1 MSHYNH
7 GYPGQSPY
15 PPSNAYDSTG
25 AYPPQQQHDPYT
37 TSGAFAQNTG
47 GHDPNSAY
55 SANSAPPYSAYPPSA
70 GLMPGGNGAVS
81 ASSGGYPNSPNF
93 HAAGFGSGGNNGPY
107 PGINPV
113 GAGNVGGMAGAG
125 NNGYTGYIDNSNNNN
140 NNNNNYGNSGNFVG
154 NGGNYDNNSYNNNY
168 NQVGYNGDGSYG
180 NGNQSG
186 NFDNSNI
193 NHNYSANDF
202 NNNNSNA
209 VGFNDNA
216 NGNGGNNNFSS
227 ATSPTSYG
235 SPGQQYQA
243 GGLNYQQTIHNP
255 PAPLRQSPTAT
266 PARAEAPKPE
276 GDYPVVMGI
285 DFGTTFSGVAYAVKL
300 DGEVHDITKWPR
312 HLAQYPKTPTLSLYK
327 KDSQK
332 ILDWGH
338 AARLAMLK
346 PSAKDF
352 CLLRKFKLQLDETLH
367 QAPLENGI
375 TALEAVT
382 HYLKKLHGHVMSEL
396 NKGYMKSYEPGQ
408 YQYCLTVPAMWSDAA
423 KNTMRRAAV
432 GAGLIQEGDPPNR
445 LILISEPEAAAM
457 YCERMVDRFSLKHG
471 DRFMICDAG
480 GGTVDL
486 IVFEVNE
493 PPGQTR
499 HLREVTRGHG
509 ASCGSVFLDANM
521 ERLLEQKFR
530 RYRKGIKACGWA
542 SLMDTFVDMV
552 KPLFNGQDDVM
563 MQIPQATGLED
574 LNDPGIG
581 LEEGVLCVPVE
592 EMKSEVFEPVISD
605 VLDLIQKQLHQSQ
618 NCNAIFLVGG
628 FGSSRYLEKRVR
640 EEFSHLVNLV
650 AVPQR
655 PELAVVRGA
664 VYAGLNTKTIN
675 MRVAR
680 RWYGVDAN
688 MPFEE
693 GVDPESKKIISHDGH
708 VRCKE
713 RFSVYV
719 RPGQQ
724 IGVDECVSK
733 EYVTWSY
740 PKGLDSPLYVCN
752 SPNQPKYI
760 TDPGVQ
766 KIADFHIPMPEI
778 PGAQPRTRVVFK
790 LNMYFGLT
798 EVRAEAVIN
807 GNTYT
812 TICSFG
818 GSGGR

>member
-1 MSHYNH
+1 MNYGQ
-7 GYPGQSPY
+7 GYPSQQGGYNGGGNSGY
-15 PPSNAYDSTG
+15 PANNGGYDSS
-25 AYPPQQQHDPYT
+25 AYPPQQQHDGYNNNAGYDPN
-37 TSGAFAQNTG
+37 SGAG
-47 GHDPNSAY
+47 GGYDPNSAY
-55 SANSAPPYSAYPPSA
+55 NSTNYNNVSAPPYSAYPPSA
-70 GLMPGGNGAVS
+70 NMLAGGVNPNVG
-81 ASSGGYPNSPNF
+81 GGYPGASPAFNPMHLNSNNSVASS
-93 HAAGFGSGGNNGPY
+93 HGGGGMNNYSSHGTVNLGNGGNNG
-107 PGINPV
+107 V
-113 GAGNVGGMAGAG
+113 
-125 NNGYTGYIDNSNNNN
+125 NGYDNSGYGNNNN
-140 NNNNNYGNSGNFVG
+140 NNNGYDNTGSNGNYGNNNGNFG
-154 NGGNYDNNSYNNNY
+154 N
-168 NQVGYNGDGSYG
+168 
-180 NGNQSG
+180 
-186 NFDNSNI
+186 
-193 NHNYSANDF
+193 
-202 NNNNSNA
+202 NNNNSS
-209 VGFNDNA
+209 
-216 NGNGGNNNFSS
+216 NNSNYN
-227 ATSPTSYG
+227 SPPTNQS
-235 SPGQQYQA
+235 YQA
-243 GGLNYQQTIHNP
+243 GQLNYQGTVYNP
-255 PAPLRQSPTAT
+255 NAASNMQNNNNNSGSPVSQGQSFNPDQAKAPQ
-266 PARAEAPKPE
+266 PE
-276 GDYPVVMGI
+276 GDYPVVMAI
-285 DFGTTFSGVAYAVKL
+285 DFGTTFSGVAYALKA
-300 DGEVHDITKWPR
+300 DGEVHDMTKWPR

-327 KDSQK
+327 KDSTR

-367 QAPLENGI
+367 NAPLENGI
-375 TALEAVT
+375 SALDAVT
-382 HYLKKLHGHVMSEL
+382 HYLKKLHGHVMMEL
-396 NKGYMKSYEPGQ
+396 MKGFIKNYEPNQ
-408 YQYCLTVPAMWSDAA
+408 FQYCLTVPAMWSDGA
-423 KNTMRRAAV
+423 KNTMRRAAI

-493 PPGQTR
+493 PPGQAR

-521 ERLLEQKFR
+521 ERLLERKFK
-530 RYRKGIKACGWA
+530 RYRRGIKACGWA

-552 KPLFNGQDDVM
+552 KPMFNGQEDVL

-574 LNDPGIG
+574 LNDHEIG
-581 LEEGVLCVPVE
+581 LEDGVLCVSVE
-592 EMKSEVFEPVISD
+592 EMKAEVFEPVISD

-618 NCNAIFLVGG
+618 SCSAIFMVGG
-628 FGSSRYLEKRVR
+628 FGSSRYLEERVR
-640 EEFSHLVNLV
+640 QEFGHLVGLV

-790 LNMYFGLT
+790 LNLYFGLT

-818 GSGGR
+818 GGAGNR

>member
-1 MSHYNH
+1 MSHY
-7 GYPGQSPY
+7 GYPGQNNNGY
-15 PPSNAYDSTG
+15 GYDPSGGAYTG
-25 AYPPQQQHDPYT
+25 AQHDPNVPPYT
-37 TSGAFAQNTG
+37 PYSGNAGGPGPGGYVPSPAFNPMQ
-47 GHDPNSAY
+47 
-55 SANSAPPYSAYPPSA
+55 ANSTPN
-70 GLMPGGNGAVS
+70 LNG
-81 ASSGGYPNSPNF
+81 GGYPNNS
-93 HAAGFGSGGNNGPY
+93 NNSS
-107 PGINPV
+107 N
-113 GAGNVGGMAGAG
+113 MM
-125 NNGYTGYIDNSNNNN
+125 GYDNAHLNANNSNNNN
-140 NNNNNYGNSGNFVG
+140 LNYAPSTASG
-154 NGGNYDNNSYNNNY
+154 
-168 NQVGYNGDGSYG
+168 YG
-180 NGNQSG
+180 
-186 NFDNSNI
+186 
-193 NHNYSANDF
+193 A
-202 NNNNSNA
+202 
-209 VGFNDNA
+209 
-216 NGNGGNNNFSS
+216 
-227 ATSPTSYG
+227 P
-235 SPGQQYQA
+235 PLGQQYQA
-243 GGLNYQQTIHNP
+243 GGLTYQQTIHNP
-255 PAPLRQSPTAT
+255 PPKPYASGQSPIPNAAT
-266 PARAEAPKPE
+266 PSQPRAEQPKPE
-276 GDYPVVMGI
+276 GDYPVVMAI
-285 DFGTTFSGVAYAVKL
+285 DFGTTYSGVAYALKA

-352 CLLRKFKLQLDETLH
+352 VLLRKFKLQLDESL
-367 QAPLENGI
+367 QNAPLENGI
-375 TALEAVT
+375 SALEAVT

-396 NKGYMKSYEPGQ
+396 MRGFIKNYEPTQ
-408 YQYCLTVPAMWSDAA
+408 FQYCLTVPAMWSDAA
-423 KNTMRRAAV
+423 KNTMRRAAI

-457 YCERMVDRFSLKHG
+457 YCERMVERFSLKHG

-486 IVFEVNE
+486 IVFEVSE
-493 PPGQTR
+493 PPGQAR
-499 HLREVTRGHG
+499 HLKEVTRGHG

-521 ERLLEQKFR
+521 EKLLDRKFR

-552 KPLFNGQDDVM
+552 KPMFNGQEDVL

-574 LNDPGIG
+574 LNDPDIG
-581 LEEGVLCVPVE
+581 LEDGVLCVPVE

-618 NCNAIFLVGG
+618 VCNAIFMVGG
-628 FGSSRYLEKRVR
+628 FGSSRYLEERVR
-640 EEFSHLVNLV
+640 QEFSHLVGLI

-778 PGAQPRTRVVFK
+778 PGAQPRTRVVFR

-818 GSGGR
+818 GGNRSN

>member
-1 MSHYNH
+1 MSHY
-7 GYPGQSPY
+7 GGQYP
-15 PPSNAYDSTG
+15 T
-25 AYPPQQQHDPYT
+25 QQ
-37 TSGAFAQNTG
+37 
-47 GHDPNSAY
+47 
-55 SANSAPPYSAYPPSA
+55 
-70 GLMPGGNGAVS
+70 
-81 ASSGGYPNSPNF
+81 
-93 HAAGFGSGGNNGPY
+93 
-107 PGINPV
+107 
-113 GAGNVGGMAGAG
+113 
-125 NNGYTGYIDNSNNNN
+125 
-140 NNNNNYGNSGNFVG
+140 YG
-154 NGGNYDNNSYNNNY
+154 GGNYDQHGGGGGYDPNAGYDHGAGGYPPQPHDPGYSNGGASQGYGGYAPVATGMLPASQGGYNAHGGYNNTNA
-168 NQVGYNGDGSYG
+168 N
-180 NGNQSG
+180 NGNMNG
-186 NFDNSNI
+186 GYPPNGYDNNAMSQQQFPPTP
-193 NHNYSANDF
+193 AL
-202 NNNNSNA
+202 SNA
-209 VGFNDNA
+209 GA
-216 NGNGGNNNFSS
+216 
-227 ATSPTSYG
+227 
-235 SPGQQYQA
+235 YQG
-243 GGLNYQQTIHNP
+243 GGLNYQGSIYGGS
-255 PAPLRQSPTAT
+255 PAVSHPGVPNM
-266 PARAEAPKPE
+266 PAHASIQPIIPQQQQPIQQVQPIQPIQPVQPVQPAAQPIIRAQQPKP
-276 GDYPVVMGI
+276 DAVYPVVMAI
-285 DFGTTFSGVAYAVKL
+285 DFGTTYSGVAYAL
-300 DGEVHDITKWPR
+300 RADGEVHDITKWPR

-327 KDSQK
+327 RDSTR

-346 PSAKDF
+346 PSAKDYT
-352 CLLRKFKLQLDETLH
+352 LLRKFKLQLDENLNSP
-367 QAPLENGI
+367 PLENGI
-375 TALEAVT
+375 SALDAVT
-382 HYLKKLHGHVMSEL
+382 HYLRKLHGHVMSEL
-396 NKGYMKSYEPGQ
+396 MKGFMKNFEPNQ
-408 YQYCLTVPAMWSDAA
+408 FQYCLTVPAMWSDSA
-423 KNTMRRAAV
+423 KNTMRKAAI
-432 GAGLIQEGDPPNR
+432 GAGLIQPNDPPNR

-457 YCERMVDRFSLKHG
+457 YCERMVDRFALKDG

-486 IVFEVNE
+486 IVFEVSE

-521 ERLLEQKFR
+521 ERLLERKFR
-530 RYRKGIKACGWA
+530 RYRRGIKACGWA
-542 SLMDTFVDMV
+542 ALMDTFVDMV
-552 KPLFNGQDDVM
+552 KPMFNGQEDVL

-574 LNDPGIG
+574 LNDPEIG
-581 LEEGVLCVPVE
+581 LEDGVLCVPVE

-618 NCNAIFLVGG
+618 SRVSAIFLVGG
-628 FGSSRYLEKRVR
+628 FGSSRYLEERVR
-640 EEFSHLVNLV
+640 QEFSHLVGLI

-752 SPNQPKYI
+752 SPTQPKYI

-812 TICSFG
+812 TICSFAG
-818 GSGGR
+818 K

>member
-1 MSHYNH
+1 MSQYGQQQQ
-7 GYPGQSPY
+7 GYPGQY
-15 PPSNAYDSTG
+15 NNAGYDNSGT
-25 AYPPQQQHDPYT
+25 YPPQQQ
-37 TSGAFAQNTG
+37 Q
-47 GHDPNSAY
+47 DPNY
-55 SANSAPPYSAYPPSA
+55 GNGSAPPYSAYPVA
-70 GLMPGGNGAVS
+70 GGMGQPNNSSPG
-81 ASSGGYPNSPNF
+81 GGYPGSPGFNPSAVNGSNYNNNNLNHSNSHN
-93 HAAGFGSGGNNGPY
+93 SQYNNGPM
-107 PGINPV
+107 N
-113 GAGNVGGMAGAG
+113 GGYDA
-125 NNGYTGYIDNSNNNN
+125 NNNN
-140 NNNNNYGNSGNFVG
+140 G
-154 NGGNYDNNSYNNNY
+154 
-168 NQVGYNGDGSYG
+168 
-180 NGNQSG
+180 
-186 NFDNSNI
+186 
-193 NHNYSANDF
+193 
-202 NNNNSNA
+202 
-209 VGFNDNA
+209 NA
-216 NGNGGNNNFSS
+216 N
-227 ATSPTSYG
+227 Y
-235 SPGQQYQA
+235 GQQYQSGA
-243 GGLNYQQTIHNP
+243 LNYQQSIYNP
-255 PAPLRQSPTAT
+255 SSHHQQQQNQNQSQSQNYNQSQQQPGMSPGTNNGPAPVPN
-266 PARAEAPKPE
+266 RAQAPQPE
-276 GDYPVVMGI
+276 GDYPVVMAI
-285 DFGTTFSGVAYAVKL
+285 DFGTTFSGVAYALKA
-300 DGEVHDITKWPR
+300 DGEVHDMTKWPR

-352 CLLRKFKLQLDETLH
+352 CLLRKFKLQLDESIH

-375 TALEAVT
+375 SALDAVT
-382 HYLKKLHGHVMSEL
+382 HYLKKLHGHVLSEL
-396 NKGYMKSYEPGQ
+396 MKGFIKNYEPSQ
-408 YQYCLTVPAMWSDAA
+408 FQYCLTVPAMWSDAA
-423 KNTMRRAAV
+423 KNTMRRAAI

-486 IVFEVNE
+486 IVFEVSE
-493 PPGQTR
+493 PPGQAR
-499 HLREVTRGHG
+499 HLKEVTRGHG

-521 ERLLEQKFR
+521 ERLLERKFK
-530 RYRKGIKACGWA
+530 RYRRGIKACGWA

-552 KPLFNGQDDVM
+552 KPMFNGQEDVL

-574 LNDPGIG
+574 LNDSEIG
-581 LEEGVLCVPVE
+581 LEDGVLCVSVE
-592 EMKSEVFEPVISD
+592 EMKAEVFEPVISD
-605 VLDLIQKQLHQSQ
+605 VLDLIHKQLHQSQ
-618 NCNAIFLVGG
+618 NCSAIFLVGG
-628 FGSSRYLEKRVR
+628 FGSSRYLEERVR
-640 EEFSHLVNLV
+640 QDFSHLVGLV

-708 VRCKE
+708 IRCKE

-818 GSGGR
+818 SRSS

>member
-1 MSHYNH
+1 MNYGQGGG
-7 GYPGQSPY
+7 GYPGQQQNPY
-15 PPSNAYDSTG
+15 GGGGYDPSI
-25 AYPPQQQHDPYT
+25 YPPQQQQQHDY
-37 TSGAFAQNTG
+37 SGNNVNSQGYDPSNQG
-47 GHDPNSAY
+47 YDPNTNY
-55 SANSAPPYSAYPPSA
+55 SGTNAPPYTAYPPSSNMLA
-70 GLMPGGNGAVS
+70 GGPGAGVGMGAGP
-81 ASSGGYPNSPNF
+81 GGYPASPAFNNMHLNSTN
-93 HAAGFGSGGNNGPY
+93 SLNNGP
-107 PGINPV
+107 GQGSN
-113 GAGNVGGMAGAG
+113 GMNM
-125 NNGYTGYIDNSNNNN
+125 NNGYPSGSLGGMGGPSNN
-140 NNNNNYGNSGNFVG
+140 
-154 NGGNYDNNSYNNNY
+154 YD
-168 NQVGYNGDGSYG
+168 
-180 NGNQSG
+180 
-186 NFDNSNI
+186 SNT
-193 NHNYSANDF
+193 NM
-202 NNNNSNA
+202 NNNSIN
-209 VGFNDNA
+209 
-216 NGNGGNNNFSS
+216 
-227 ATSPTSYG
+227 YG
-235 SPGQQYQA
+235 PPPSNQQYQA
-243 GGLNYQQTIHNP
+243 SALNYQQTIYNPSAASHVAPGISPSSNNP
-255 PAPLRQSPTAT
+255 PTPSQ
-266 PARAEAPKPE
+266 PARAQQPQPE
-276 GDYPVVMGI
+276 GDYPVVMAI
-285 DFGTTFSGVAYAVKL
+285 DFGTTFSGVAYALKA
-300 DGEVHDITKWPR
+300 DGEVHDMTKWPR

-346 PSAKDF
+346 PAAKDF
-352 CLLRKFKLQLDETLH
+352 TLLRKFKLQLDETL
-367 QAPLENGI
+367 QSAPLENGI

-396 NKGYMKSYEPGQ
+396 MKGFIKNYEPSQ
-408 YQYCLTVPAMWSDAA
+408 FQYCLTVPAMWSDAA
-423 KNTMRRAAV
+423 KNTMRRAAI

-521 ERLLEQKFR
+521 ERLLERKFR

-552 KPLFNGQDDVM
+552 KPMFNGQEDVL

-574 LNDPGIG
+574 LNDPEIG

-592 EMKSEVFEPVISD
+592 EMKAEVFEPVISD

-618 NCNAIFLVGG
+618 QTCSAIFMVGG
-628 FGSSRYLEKRVR
+628 FGSSRYLEERVR
-640 EEFSHLVNLV
+640 QEFSHLVDLV

-752 SPNQPKYI
+752 SPTQPKYI

-778 PGAQPRTRVVFK
+778 PGAQPRTRVVFR

-818 GSGGR
+818 GGGRK

>member
-1 MSHYNH
+1 
-7 GYPGQSPY
+7 
-15 PPSNAYDSTG
+15 
-25 AYPPQQQHDPYT
+25 
-37 TSGAFAQNTG
+37 
-47 GHDPNSAY
+47 
-55 SANSAPPYSAYPPSA
+55 
-70 GLMPGGNGAVS
+70 
-81 ASSGGYPNSPNF
+81 
-93 HAAGFGSGGNNGPY
+93 
-107 PGINPV
+107 
-113 GAGNVGGMAGAG
+113 
-125 NNGYTGYIDNSNNNN
+125 
-140 NNNNNYGNSGNFVG
+140 
-154 NGGNYDNNSYNNNY
+154 
-168 NQVGYNGDGSYG
+168 
-180 NGNQSG
+180 
-186 NFDNSNI
+186 
-193 NHNYSANDF
+193 
-202 NNNNSNA
+202 
-209 VGFNDNA
+209 
-216 NGNGGNNNFSS
+216 
-227 ATSPTSYG
+227 
-235 SPGQQYQA
+235 
-243 GGLNYQQTIHNP
+243 
-255 PAPLRQSPTAT
+255 
-266 PARAEAPKPE
+266 
-276 GDYPVVMGI
+276 
-285 DFGTTFSGVAYAVKL
+285 
-300 DGEVHDITKWPR
+300 
-312 HLAQYPKTPTLSLYK
+312 LYK

-352 CLLRKFKLQLDETLH
+352 CLLRKFKLQLDETIDS
-367 QAPLENGI
+367 APLENGI
-375 TALEAVT
+375 TALDAVT

-396 NKGYMKSYEPGQ
+396 MKGFIKNYEPSQ
-408 YQYCLTVPAMWSDAA
+408 FQYCLTVPAMWSDAA
-423 KNTMRRAAV
+423 KNTMRRAAI

-486 IVFEVNE
+486 IVFEVSE
-493 PPGQTR
+493 PTGQTR

-521 ERLLEQKFR
+521 ERLLERKFK
-530 RYRKGIKACGWA
+530 RYRRGIKACGWA

-552 KPLFNGQDDVM
+552 KPMFNGQEDVL

-574 LNDPGIG
+574 LNDPEIG
-581 LEEGVLCVPVE
+581 LEEGVLCVSVE
-592 EMKSEVFEPVISD
+592 EMRNEVFEPVISD

-618 NCNAIFLVGG
+618 NCNAIFMVGG
-628 FGSSRYLEKRVR
+628 FGSSRYLEERVR
-640 EEFSHLVNLV
+640 QEFSHLVGLV

-693 GVDPESKKIISHDGH
+693 GVDPESKKIVSHDGH

-778 PGAQPRTRVVFK
+778 PGAQPRTRVVFR
-790 LNMYFGLT
+790 LNMYFGKWSLSVCFCCVAENEETRRVTTEERGEKRVTNTEGFFLFLGLT

-818 GSGGR
+818 GGAQQQQR

>member
-1 MSHYNH
+1 MSQYGQQQQ
-7 GYPGQSPY
+7 GYPGQY
-15 PPSNAYDSTG
+15 NNAGYDNSGT
-25 AYPPQQQHDPYT
+25 YPPQQQ
-37 TSGAFAQNTG
+37 Q
-47 GHDPNSAY
+47 DPNY
-55 SANSAPPYSAYPPSA
+55 GNGSAPPYSAYPVA
-70 GLMPGGNGAVS
+70 GGMGQPNNSSPG
-81 ASSGGYPNSPNF
+81 GGYPGSPGFNPSAVNGSNYNNNNLNHSNSHN
-93 HAAGFGSGGNNGPY
+93 SQYNNGPM
-107 PGINPV
+107 N
-113 GAGNVGGMAGAG
+113 GGYDA
-125 NNGYTGYIDNSNNNN
+125 NNNN
-140 NNNNNYGNSGNFVG
+140 G
-154 NGGNYDNNSYNNNY
+154 
-168 NQVGYNGDGSYG
+168 
-180 NGNQSG
+180 
-186 NFDNSNI
+186 
-193 NHNYSANDF
+193 
-202 NNNNSNA
+202 
-209 VGFNDNA
+209 NA
-216 NGNGGNNNFSS
+216 N
-227 ATSPTSYG
+227 Y
-235 SPGQQYQA
+235 GQQYQSGA
-243 GGLNYQQTIHNP
+243 LNYQQSIYNP
-255 PAPLRQSPTAT
+255 SSHHQQQQNQNQSQSQNYNQSQQQPGMSPGTNNGPAPVPN
-266 PARAEAPKPE
+266 RAQAPQPE
-276 GDYPVVMGI
+276 GDYPVVMAI
-285 DFGTTFSGVAYAVKL
+285 DFGTTFSGVAYALKA
-300 DGEVHDITKWPR
+300 DGEVHDMTKWPR

-352 CLLRKFKLQLDETLH
+352 CLLRKFKLQLDESIH

-375 TALEAVT
+375 SALDAVT
-382 HYLKKLHGHVMSEL
+382 HYLKKLHGHVLSEL
-396 NKGYMKSYEPGQ
+396 MKGFIKNYEPSQ
-408 YQYCLTVPAMWSDAA
+408 FQYCLTVPAMWSDAA
-423 KNTMRRAAV
+423 KNTMRRAAI

-486 IVFEVNE
+486 IVFEVSE
-493 PPGQTR
+493 PPGQAR
-499 HLREVTRGHG
+499 HLKEVTRGHG

-521 ERLLEQKFR
+521 ERLLERKFK
-530 RYRKGIKACGWA
+530 RYRRGIKACGWA

-552 KPLFNGQDDVM
+552 KPMFNGQEDVL

-574 LNDPGIG
+574 LNDSEIG
-581 LEEGVLCVPVE
+581 LEDGVLCVSVE
-592 EMKSEVFEPVISD
+592 EMKAEVFEPVISD
-605 VLDLIQKQLHQSQ
+605 VLDLIHKQLHQSQ
-618 NCNAIFLVGG
+618 NCSAIFLVGG
-628 FGSSRYLEKRVR
+628 FGSSRYLEERVR
-640 EEFSHLVNLV
+640 QDFSHLVGLV

-708 VRCKE
+708 IRCKE

-798 EVRAEAVIN
+798 EVRAEA
-807 GNTYT
+807 
-812 TICSFG
+812 
-818 GSGGR
+818 

>member
-1 MSHYNH
+1 MNYGQGG
-7 GYPGQSPY
+7 GYPGQQNNPY
-15 PPSNAYDSTG
+15 GGGYDPTV
-25 AYPPQQQHDPYT
+25 YPPQQQQQDYSNQGYDPTQAGY
-37 TSGAFAQNTG
+37 
-47 GHDPNSAY
+47 DPNNINYNNNGGNSGV
-55 SANSAPPYSAYPPSA
+55 SAPPYSAYPPAA
-70 GLMPGGNGAVS
+70 GMMGQGNIGGPNPNPSG
-81 ASSGGYPNSPNF
+81 GGYPASPAFNNMHLNSS
-93 HAAGFGSGGNNGPY
+93 HSLNNGNMNNGSMNNGMNNNY
-107 PGINPV
+107 PN
-113 GAGNVGGMAGAG
+113 GNVNMGGMGG
-125 NNGYTGYIDNSNNNN
+125 VNNSNNGYDNMNMNNMNNNMNNMNMNNGLNNNN
-140 NNNNNYGNSGNFVG
+140 NSSVNYGPPP
-154 NGGNYDNNSYNNNY
+154 
-168 NQVGYNGDGSYG
+168 
-180 NGNQSG
+180 
-186 NFDNSNI
+186 
-193 NHNYSANDF
+193 AN
-202 NNNNSNA
+202 
-209 VGFNDNA
+209 
-216 NGNGGNNNFSS
+216 
-227 ATSPTSYG
+227 
-235 SPGQQYQA
+235 QQYQA
-243 GGLNYQQTIHNP
+243 GGLTYQQTIYNP
-255 PAPLRQSPTAT
+255 SPAKTGQGTSPSSTPAT
-266 PARAEAPKPE
+266 PIQPGQASRAQAPQPE
-276 GDYPVVMGI
+276 GDYPVVMAI
-285 DFGTTFSGVAYAVKL
+285 DFGTTFSGVAYALKA
-300 DGEVHDITKWPR
+300 DGEVHDMTKWPR

-346 PSAKDF
+346 PSAKDYT
-352 CLLRKFKLQLDETLH
+352 LLRKFKLQLDETL
-367 QAPLENGI
+367 QSAPLENGI
-375 TALEAVT
+375 SALEAVT

-396 NKGYMKSYEPGQ
+396 MKGFIKNYEPTQ
-408 YQYCLTVPAMWSDAA
+408 FQYCLTVPAMWSDAA
-423 KNTMRRAAV
+423 KNTMRRAAI

-493 PPGQTR
+493 PPGQAR

-521 ERLLEQKFR
+521 ERLLERKFR

-552 KPLFNGQDDVM
+552 KPMFNGQEDVL

-574 LNDPGIG
+574 LNDPEIG

-618 NCNAIFLVGG
+618 QTCSAIFMVGG
-628 FGSSRYLEKRVR
+628 FGSSRYLEERVR
-640 EEFSHLVNLV
+640 QEFSHLVGLV

-752 SPNQPKYI
+752 SPTQPKYI

-778 PGAQPRTRVVFK
+778 PGAQPRTRVVFR

-818 GSGGR
+818 GGGGQR

>member
-1 MSHYNH
+1 MSRYPSYQGQGGH
-7 GYPGQSPY
+7 GGGGQNY
-15 PPSNAYDSTG
+15 GYDQNT
-25 AYPPQQQHDPYT
+25 YPPQHQQQQQQYQHHDTNGYGSPT
-37 TSGAFAQNTG
+37 MNNG
-47 GHDPNSAY
+47 GGV
-55 SANSAPPYSAYPPSA
+55 SAPPYSAHPVASGMMAAGNGNGIGNGNGYSSSPAFNPSYTNANGGGGGYQGGGGGGAYDNYNGGSGNGNGNNYSNSGTQQAYGSVPVPSA
-70 GLMPGGNGAVS
+70 G
-81 ASSGGYPNSPNF
+81 
-93 HAAGFGSGGNNGPY
+93 H
-107 PGINPV
+107 
-113 GAGNVGGMAGAG
+113 
-125 NNGYTGYIDNSNNNN
+125 
-140 NNNNNYGNSGNFVG
+140 
-154 NGGNYDNNSYNNNY
+154 
-168 NQVGYNGDGSYG
+168 
-180 NGNQSG
+180 
-186 NFDNSNI
+186 
-193 NHNYSANDF
+193 
-202 NNNNSNA
+202 
-209 VGFNDNA
+209 
-216 NGNGGNNNFSS
+216 
-227 ATSPTSYG
+227 
-235 SPGQQYQA
+235 
-243 GGLNYQQTIHNP
+243 NYQQGGLTYQQTLP
-255 PAPLRQSPTAT
+255 STQPGQGQGGQETPDQVKAQAPQ
-266 PARAEAPKPE
+266 PE
-276 GDYPVVMGI
+276 GEYPVVMAI
-285 DFGTTFSGVAYAVKL
+285 DFGTTFSGVAYALKA
-300 DGEVHDITKWPR
+300 DGEVHDVTKWPR

-327 KDSQK
+327 KDTKK

-346 PSAKDF
+346 PAAKDY
-352 CLLRKFKLQLDETLH
+352 CLLRKFKLQLDETLEA
-367 QAPLENGI
+367 APLENRI
-375 TALEAVT
+375 TALAAVT
-382 HYLKKLHGHVMSEL
+382 DYLKKLHGYVMMEL
-396 NKGYMKSYEPGQ
+396 MKGSLKSFEPSQ
-408 YQYCLTVPAMWSDAA
+408 FQYCLTVPAMWSDAA
-423 KNTMRRAAV
+423 KNTMRQAAI

-445 LILISEPEAAAM
+445 LSLISEPEAAAM
-457 YCERMVDRFSLKHG
+457 YCERKVDHFQLKDK

-486 IVFEVNE
+486 IVFEVSE
-493 PPGQTR
+493 PAGKER
-499 HLREVTRGHG
+499 HLKEVTRGHG
-509 ASCGSVFLDANM
+509 ASCGSTFLDANM
-521 ERLLEQKFR
+521 EKLLERKFK
-530 RYRKGIKACGWA
+530 RYRKSIKACGWA

-552 KPLFNGQDDVM
+552 KPMFNGQEDVL

-574 LNDPGIG
+574 LNDPDIG
-581 LEEGVLCVPVE
+581 LEEGVLCVSAE
-592 EMKSEVFEPVISD
+592 EMKAEVFEPVISD
-605 VLDLIQKQLHQSQ
+605 VLDLIRKQLHQSQ
-618 NCNAIFLVGG
+618 NCWAIFMIGG
-628 FGSSRYLEKRVR
+628 FGSSRYLEERVR
-640 EEFSHLVNLV
+640 QEFGHLVGLV
-650 AVPQR
+650 AVPPR

-708 VRCKE
+708 IRCKE

-818 GSGGR
+818 RPSQE

>member
-1 MSHYNH
+1 MNYGQ
-7 GYPGQSPY
+7 GYPNQGGY
-15 PPSNAYDSTG
+15 NGGYNSNNGAGYDNT
-25 AYPPQQQHDPYT
+25 YPPQQHDQQQQGGGYNGN
-37 TSGAFAQNTG
+37 SGAYDINSASY
-47 GHDPNSAY
+47 DPNSYNSGTYNNA
-55 SANSAPPYSAYPPSA
+55 SAPPYSAYPPSA
-70 GLMPGGNGAVS
+70 GMMPGGAGGMAGNN
-81 ASSGGYPNSPNF
+81 GGYPAASPAFNPMHLNSNNSVS
-93 HAAGFGSGGNNGPY
+93 SGH
-107 PGINPV
+107 
-113 GAGNVGGMAGAG
+113 NVGGMNNYSSHGTVNLG
-125 NNGYTGYIDNSNNNN
+125 SNSNGYDNNGYNNSNGYDNSGNSANYNNNN
-140 NNNNNYGNSGNFVG
+140 GNMNNGGNYGNS
-154 NGGNYDNNSYNNNY
+154 NNY
-168 NQVGYNGDGSYG
+168 NG
-180 NGNQSG
+180 NNTG
-186 NFDNSNI
+186 
-193 NHNYSANDF
+193 
-202 NNNNSNA
+202 NNNS
-209 VGFNDNA
+209 
-216 NGNGGNNNFSS
+216 SLQS
-227 ATSPTSYG
+227 SPTNQS
-235 SPGQQYQA
+235 YQA
-243 GGLNYQQTIHNP
+243 GALNYQGTVYNPNAASNMHNNNSSSP
-255 PAPLRQSPTAT
+255 VGQGQSNPDQAKAPQ
-266 PARAEAPKPE
+266 PE
-276 GDYPVVMGI
+276 GDYPVVMAI
-285 DFGTTFSGVAYAVKL
+285 DFGTTFSGVAYALKA
-300 DGEVHDITKWPR
+300 DGEVHDMTKWPR

-327 KDSQK
+327 KDSTK

-367 QAPLENGI
+367 NAPLENGI
-375 TALEAVT
+375 SALDAVT
-382 HYLKKLHGHVMSEL
+382 HYLKKLHGHVMMEL
-396 NKGYMKSYEPGQ
+396 MKGFIKNYEPNQ
-408 YQYCLTVPAMWSDAA
+408 FQYCLTVPAMWSDGA
-423 KNTMRRAAV
+423 KNTMRRAAI

-493 PPGQTR
+493 PPGQAR

-521 ERLLEQKFR
+521 ERLLERKFK
-530 RYRKGIKACGWA
+530 RYRRGIKACGWA

-552 KPLFNGQDDVM
+552 KPMFNGQEDVL

-574 LNDPGIG
+574 LNDHEIG
-581 LEEGVLCVPVE
+581 LEDGVLCVSVE
-592 EMKSEVFEPVISD
+592 EMKAEVFEPVISD

-618 NCNAIFLVGG
+618 SCSAIFMVGG
-628 FGSSRYLEKRVR
+628 FGSSRYLEERVR
-640 EEFSHLVNLV
+640 QEFGHLVGLV

-790 LNMYFGLT
+790 LNLYFGLT

-818 GSGGR
+818 GGGGSR

>member
-1 MSHYNH
+1 MNYGQ
-7 GYPGQSPY
+7 GYPQQGGY
-15 PPSNAYDSTG
+15 GNTGGYDNSQ
-25 AYPPQQQHDPYT
+25 YPPQQHDQQGGYPNNTGYDPNNMNNGVNNVGYDPNAYNANANNY
-37 TSGAFAQNTG
+37 SGA
-47 GHDPNSAY
+47 
-55 SANSAPPYSAYPPSA
+55 SAPPYSAYPPSA
-70 GLMPGGNGAVS
+70 NLMAGNT
-81 ASSGGYPNSPNF
+81 GGYPGASPAFNPAHLNS
-93 HAAGFGSGGNNGPY
+93 NNSMSS
-107 PGINPV
+107 
-113 GAGNVGGMAGAG
+113 AHGGM
-125 NNGYTGYIDNSNNNN
+125 NNYSSHGTVNLGKGGYDNSNNTGPYGNNSNNYNNSNN
-140 NNNNNYGNSGNFVG
+140 NSGYDNSGSNGNYGNS
-154 NGGNYDNNSYNNNY
+154 NNM
-168 NQVGYNGDGSYG
+168 
-180 NGNQSG
+180 
-186 NFDNSNI
+186 
-193 NHNYSANDF
+193 
-202 NNNNSNA
+202 NNNNSGNF
-209 VGFNDNA
+209 GNSGGTIN
-216 NGNGGNNNFSS
+216 NGGINNSS
-227 ATSPTSYG
+227 GNYNSPPRNQS
-235 SPGQQYQA
+235 YQA
-243 GGLNYQQTIHNP
+243 GQLNYQGTVYNP
-255 PAPLRQSPTAT
+255 NAASNMQNNNNSGPSINPDQAKAPQ
-266 PARAEAPKPE
+266 PE
-276 GDYPVVMGI
+276 GDYPVVMAI
-285 DFGTTFSGVAYAVKL
+285 DFGTTFSGVAYALKA
-300 DGEVHDITKWPR
+300 DGEVHDMTKWPR

-327 KDSQK
+327 KDSTR

-367 QAPLENGI
+367 NAPLENGI
-375 TALEAVT
+375 SALDAVT
-382 HYLKKLHGHVMSEL
+382 HYLKKLHGHVMMEL
-396 NKGYMKSYEPGQ
+396 MKGFIKNYEPNQ
-408 YQYCLTVPAMWSDAA
+408 FQYCLTVPAMWSDAA
-423 KNTMRRAAV
+423 KNTMRRAAI

-493 PPGQTR
+493 PSGQAR

-509 ASCGSVFLDANM
+509 ASCGSAFLDANM
-521 ERLLEQKFR
+521 ERLLERKFK
-530 RYRKGIKACGWA
+530 RYRRGIKACGWA

-552 KPLFNGQDDVM
+552 KPMFNGQEDVL

-574 LNDPGIG
+574 LNDHEIG
-581 LEEGVLCVPVE
+581 LEDGVLCVSVE

-618 NCNAIFLVGG
+618 SCEAIFMVGG
-628 FGSSRYLEKRVR
+628 FGSSRYLEERVR
-640 EEFSHLVNLV
+640 QEFGHLVGLV

-790 LNMYFGLT
+790 LNLYFGLT

-818 GSGGR
+818 GGGGSR

>member
-1 MSHYNH
+1 MNYGQ
-7 GYPGQSPY
+7 GYPAQQGGYNNGGNNGY
-15 PPSNAYDSTG
+15 PANNGGYDSS
-25 AYPPQQQHDPYT
+25 AYPPQQQQHDGYNNNNN
-37 TSGAFAQNTG
+37 SNGY
-47 GHDPNSAY
+47 DPNSGAGGGY
-55 SANSAPPYSAYPPSA
+55 DPNNGYNSNYNSVSAPPYSAYPPSA
-70 GLMPGGNGAVS
+70 NMLSGGGNSNGGG
-81 ASSGGYPNSPNF
+81 GGYPGASPAFNPMHLNSNNSVASS
-93 HAAGFGSGGNNGPY
+93 HAGGGMNNYSSHGTVNLGNGGSGYDNSGYVNN
-107 PGINPV
+107 N
-113 GAGNVGGMAGAG
+113 N
-125 NNGYTGYIDNSNNNN
+125 NNGYDNNGSNGNYGNNNGTFGNNNN
-140 NNNNNYGNSGNFVG
+140 NNNNNNSNNSNNNSNSGNFNSPPTNQSYQAG
-154 NGGNYDNNSYNNNY
+154 QLNYQGTVYNPNAASNMQNNN
-168 NQVGYNGDGSYG
+168 
-180 NGNQSG
+180 
-186 NFDNSNI
+186 
-193 NHNYSANDF
+193 
-202 NNNNSNA
+202 NNNNS
-209 VGFNDNA
+209 
-216 NGNGGNNNFSS
+216 
-227 ATSPTSYG
+227 G
-235 SPGQQYQA
+235 SPMSQGQSLNPDQA
-243 GGLNYQQTIHNP
+243 K
-255 PAPLRQSPTAT
+255 APQ
-266 PARAEAPKPE
+266 PE
-276 GDYPVVMGI
+276 GEYPVVMAI
-285 DFGTTFSGVAYAVKL
+285 DFGTTFSGVAYALKA
-300 DGEVHDITKWPR
+300 DGEVHDMTKWPR

-327 KDSQK
+327 KDSTK

-352 CLLRKFKLQLDETLH
+352 CLLRKFKLQLDESL
-367 QAPLENGI
+367 QNAPLENGI
-375 TALEAVT
+375 SALDAVT
-382 HYLKKLHGHVMSEL
+382 HYLKKLHGHVMMEL
-396 NKGYMKSYEPGQ
+396 MKGFIKNYEPNQ
-408 YQYCLTVPAMWSDAA
+408 FQYCLTVPAMWSDGA
-423 KNTMRRAAV
+423 KNTMRRAAI

-493 PPGQTR
+493 PPGQAR

-521 ERLLEQKFR
+521 ERLLERKFK
-530 RYRKGIKACGWA
+530 RYRRGIKACGWA

-552 KPLFNGQDDVM
+552 KPMFNGQEDVL

-574 LNDPGIG
+574 LNDHEIG
-581 LEEGVLCVPVE
+581 LEDGVLCVSVE
-592 EMKSEVFEPVISD
+592 EMKAEVFEPVISD

-618 NCNAIFLVGG
+618 SCSAIFMVGG
-628 FGSSRYLEKRVR
+628 FGSSRYLEERVR
-640 EEFSHLVNLV
+640 QEFGHLVGLV

-790 LNMYFGLT
+790 LNLYFGLT

-818 GSGGR
+818 GGAGNR

>member
-1 MSHYNH
+1 MSHYGQQQQ
-7 GYPGQSPY
+7 GYSGQY
-15 PPSNAYDSTG
+15 NNAGYDNSG
-25 AYPPQQQHDPYT
+25 SYPPQQQ
-37 TSGAFAQNTG
+37 Q
-47 GHDPNSAY
+47 DPNY
-55 SANSAPPYSAYPPSA
+55 GNGSAPPYSAYPIAGGMGPNGYPST
-70 GLMPGGNGAVS
+70 G
-81 ASSGGYPNSPNF
+81 GGYPGSPGFNPPVTNGNINNSNSN
-93 HAAGFGSGGNNGPY
+93 HNNSNLSHSSSHNSQYNNGPM
-107 PGINPV
+107 N
-113 GAGNVGGMAGAG
+113 GGYDASS
-125 NNGYTGYIDNSNNNN
+125 NNNISNNSNNNE
-140 NNNNNYGNSGNFVG
+140 YGQH
-154 NGGNYDNNSYNNNY
+154 Y
-168 NQVGYNGDGSYG
+168 
-180 NGNQSG
+180 QSG
-186 NFDNSNI
+186 
-193 NHNYSANDF
+193 A
-202 NNNNSNA
+202 
-209 VGFNDNA
+209 
-216 NGNGGNNNFSS
+216 
-227 ATSPTSYG
+227 
-235 SPGQQYQA
+235 
-243 GGLNYQQTIHNP
+243 LNYQQSIYNP
-255 PAPLRQSPTAT
+255 PSHQHQNLNQSQNQTYNQGQQQSGMSLATNNT
-266 PARAEAPKPE
+266 PAPVSDRAQAPQPE
-276 GDYPVVMGI
+276 GDYPVVMAI
-285 DFGTTFSGVAYAVKL
+285 DFGTTFSGVAYALKA
-300 DGEVHDITKWPR
+300 DGEVHDMIKWPR

-352 CLLRKFKLQLDETLH
+352 CLLRKFKLQLDESID

-375 TALEAVT
+375 SALDAVT
-382 HYLKKLHGHVMSEL
+382 HYLKKLHGHVMAEL
-396 NKGYMKSYEPGQ
+396 MKGFIKNYEPSQ
-408 YQYCLTVPAMWSDAA
+408 FQYCLTVPAMWSDAA
-423 KNTMRRAAV
+423 KNTMRRAAI

-457 YCERMVDRFSLKHG
+457 YCQRMVDRFSLKHG

-486 IVFEVNE
+486 IVFEVSE
-493 PPGQTR
+493 PPGQAR
-499 HLREVTRGHG
+499 HLKEVTRGHG

-521 ERLLEQKFR
+521 ERLLERKFK
-530 RYRKGIKACGWA
+530 RYRRGIKACGWA

-552 KPLFNGQDDVM
+552 KPMFNGKEDVL

-574 LNDPGIG
+574 LNDPEIG
-581 LEEGVLCVPVE
+581 LDEGVLTISVE
-592 EMKSEVFEPVISD
+592 EMKAEVFEPVISD
-605 VLDLIQKQLHQSQ
+605 VLDLIHKQLHQSQ
-618 NCNAIFLVGG
+618 NCSAIFMVGG
-628 FGSSRYLEKRVR
+628 FGSSRYLEERVR
-640 EEFSHLVNLV
+640 QEFSHLVGLI

-708 VRCKE
+708 IRCKE

-818 GSGGR
+818 SRSSSS

>member
-1 MSHYNH
+1 MSQY
-7 GYPGQSPY
+7 GQSPY
-15 PPSNAYDSTG
+15 GQHQQPNQPYNYDPSV
-25 AYPPQQQHDPYT
+25 YPT
-37 TSGAFAQNTG
+37 
-47 GHDPNSAY
+47 HDPN
-55 SANSAPPYSAYPPSA
+55 ANASGTTNASPYSAYPVASGVMA
-70 GLMPGGNGAVS
+70 GQGHGQ
-81 ASSGGYPNSPNF
+81 GGYPSSSPAFNPT
-93 HAAGFGSGGNNGPY
+93 HTHQN
-107 PGINPV
+107 NPV
-113 GAGNVGGMAGAG
+113 HGGYPTGTM
-125 NNGYTGYIDNSNNNN
+125 GYDHHTG
-140 NNNNNYGNSGNFVG
+140 
-154 NGGNYDNNSYNNNY
+154 
-168 NQVGYNGDGSYG
+168 
-180 NGNQSG
+180 
-186 NFDNSNI
+186 
-193 NHNYSANDF
+193 
-202 NNNNSNA
+202 
-209 VGFNDNA
+209 
-216 NGNGGNNNFSS
+216 NNFSNFNNTNPNF
-227 ATSPTSYG
+227 ASPVPAPAPVSGYG
-235 SPGQQYQA
+235 VQLPAGQTYQA
-243 GGLNYQQTIHNP
+243 GGLTYQQSIYNQPSSQQHP
-255 PAPLRQSPTAT
+255 PPGMPPGSNLAT
-266 PARAEAPKPE
+266 PAQTRAQAPQPE
-276 GDYPVVMGI
+276 GDYPVVMAI
-285 DFGTTFSGVAYAVKL
+285 DFGTTFSGVAYALKA
-300 DGEVHDITKWPR
+300 DGEVHDMTKWPR

-346 PSAKDF
+346 PAAKDF
-352 CLLRKFKLQLDETLH
+352 CLLRKFKLQLDETL
-367 QAPLENGI
+367 QSAPLENGI
-375 TALEAVT
+375 SALEAVT

-396 NKGYMKSYEPGQ
+396 TKGFIKNYEPSQ
-408 YQYCLTVPAMWSDAA
+408 FQYCLTVPAMWSDAA
-423 KNTMRRAAV
+423 KNTMRRAAI

-457 YCERMVDRFSLKHG
+457 YCERMVERFSLKHG

-493 PPGQTR
+493 PPGQAR

-521 ERLLEQKFR
+521 ERLLERKFR

-552 KPLFNGQDDVM
+552 KPMFNGTEDVL

-574 LNDPGIG
+574 LNDPEIG

-618 NCNAIFLVGG
+618 QKCSAIFMVGG
-628 FGSSRYLEKRVR
+628 FGSSRYLEERVR
-640 EEFSHLVNLV
+640 QEFSHLVELI

-693 GVDPESKKIISHDGH
+693 GIDPESKKIISHDGH
-708 VRCKE
+708 IRCKE

-778 PGAQPRTRVVFK
+778 PGAQPRTRVVFR

-818 GSGGR
+818 GRSN

>member
-1 MSHYNH
+1 MNY
-7 GYPGQSPY
+7 GQ
-15 PPSNAYDSTG
+15 G
-25 AYPPQQQHDPYT
+25 YPPQQGGYNGGNSGYPMNGGYDSQYPPQQHDQQGGGYN
-37 TSGAFAQNTG
+37 SGG
-47 GHDPNSAY
+47 YDSSYDPNNY
-55 SANSAPPYSAYPPSA
+55 NNANGYNNGPAAPPYSAYPPSA
-70 GLMPGGNGAVS
+70 SMMA
-81 ASSGGYPNSPNF
+81 
-93 HAAGFGSGGNNGPY
+93 
-107 PGINPV
+107 
-113 GAGNVGGMAGAG
+113 GGMAGSNNSGYPGASPAFNPMHLNSNNSVSSSHGGMSNYSSHGTVNLG
-125 NNGYTGYIDNSNNNN
+125 NGGYDNSNNSYNSNNYNGGNGYDNGNNSGYNNSGSNGNYNSGNNGNYNNGNNGSFNNGNNNNSNSGNYGN
-140 NNNNNYGNSGNFVG
+140 NNNNNY
-154 NGGNYDNNSYNNNY
+154 
-168 NQVGYNGDGSYG
+168 
-180 NGNQSG
+180 
-186 NFDNSNI
+186 
-193 NHNYSANDF
+193 
-202 NNNNSNA
+202 NNNSN
-209 VGFNDNA
+209 
-216 NGNGGNNNFSS
+216 NNSNTNLQS
-227 ATSPTSYG
+227 SPTNQS
-235 SPGQQYQA
+235 YQA
-243 GGLNYQQTIHNP
+243 GGLNYQGTVYNP
-255 PAPLRQSPTAT
+255 NAASNNNNSSSPSSQNQSFNPDQAKK
-266 PARAEAPKPE
+266 PQPE
-276 GDYPVVMGI
+276 GDYPVVMAI
-285 DFGTTFSGVAYAVKL
+285 DFGTTFSGVAYALKA
-300 DGEVHDITKWPR
+300 DGEVHDMTKWPR

-327 KDSQK
+327 KDSTR

-346 PSAKDF
+346 PTAKDF

-367 QAPLENGI
+367 NAPLENGI
-375 TALEAVT
+375 SALDAVT
-382 HYLKKLHGHVMSEL
+382 HYLKKLHGHVMMEL
-396 NKGYMKSYEPGQ
+396 MKGFIKNYEPSQ
-408 YQYCLTVPAMWSDAA
+408 FQYCLTVPAMWSDAA
-423 KNTMRRAAV
+423 KNTMRRAAI

-486 IVFEVNE
+486 IVFEVSE
-493 PPGQTR
+493 PPGQPR

-521 ERLLEQKFR
+521 ERLLERKFK
-530 RYRKGIKACGWA
+530 RYRRGIKACGWA

-552 KPLFNGQDDVM
+552 KPMFNGQEDVL

-574 LNDPGIG
+574 LNDHEIG
-581 LEEGVLCVPVE
+581 LEDGVLCVSVE
-592 EMKSEVFEPVISD
+592 EMKNEVFEPVISD

-618 NCNAIFLVGG
+618 SCSAIFMVGG
-628 FGSSRYLEKRVR
+628 FGSSRYLEERVR
-640 EEFSHLVNLV
+640 QEFGHLVGLV

-790 LNMYFGLT
+790 LNLYFGLT

-818 GSGGR
+818 GGGNRQ

>member
-1 MSHYNH
+1 MNYGQ
-7 GYPGQSPY
+7 GYPPQQGGYNNGGGNSGY
-15 PPSNAYDSTG
+15 PANNGGYDSS
-25 AYPPQQQHDPYT
+25 AYPPQQQQHDGYNN
-37 TSGAFAQNTG
+37 SGG
-47 GHDPNSAY
+47 YDPNSGGYDPNSGAGGGYDPNNAY
-55 SANSAPPYSAYPPSA
+55 NSNYNSVSAPPYSAYPPSA
-70 GLMPGGNGAVS
+70 NMLSGGGNAIGGG
-81 ASSGGYPNSPNF
+81 GGYPGASPAFNPMHLNSNNSVASS
-93 HAAGFGSGGNNGPY
+93 HAGGGMNNYSSHGTVNLGNGGSGYDNSGYVNTNN
-107 PGINPV
+107 
-113 GAGNVGGMAGAG
+113 
-125 NNGYTGYIDNSNNNN
+125 NNGYDNNGSNGNYGNNNGNFGNNNN
-140 NNNNNYGNSGNFVG
+140 NNNSNSSNSNSNSGN
-154 NGGNYDNNSYNNNY
+154 YS
-168 NQVGYNGDGSYG
+168 SPPA
-180 NGNQSG
+180 NQSYQAG
-186 NFDNSNI
+186 QLNYQGTVYNPNAASNMQ
-193 NHNYSANDF
+193 
-202 NNNNSNA
+202 NNNSN
-209 VGFNDNA
+209 N
-216 NGNGGNNNFSS
+216 S
-227 ATSPTSYG
+227 G
-235 SPGQQYQA
+235 SPISQGQPLNPDQA
-243 GGLNYQQTIHNP
+243 K
-255 PAPLRQSPTAT
+255 APQ
-266 PARAEAPKPE
+266 PE
-276 GDYPVVMGI
+276 GEYPVVMAI
-285 DFGTTFSGVAYAVKL
+285 DFGTTFSGVAYALKA
-300 DGEVHDITKWPR
+300 DGEVHDMTKWPR

-327 KDSQK
+327 KDSTK

-352 CLLRKFKLQLDETLH
+352 CLLRKFKLQLDESLH
-367 QAPLENGI
+367 NAPLENGI
-375 TALEAVT
+375 SALDAVT
-382 HYLKKLHGHVMSEL
+382 HYLKKLHGHVMMEL
-396 NKGYMKSYEPGQ
+396 MKGFIKNYEPNQ
-408 YQYCLTVPAMWSDAA
+408 FQYCLTVPAMWSDGA
-423 KNTMRRAAV
+423 KNTMRRAAI

-493 PPGQTR
+493 PPGQAR

-521 ERLLEQKFR
+521 ERLLERKFK
-530 RYRKGIKACGWA
+530 RYRRGIKACGWA

-552 KPLFNGQDDVM
+552 KPMFNGQEDVL

-574 LNDPGIG
+574 LNDHEIG
-581 LEEGVLCVPVE
+581 LEDGVLCVSVE
-592 EMKSEVFEPVISD
+592 EMKAEVFEPVISD

-618 NCNAIFLVGG
+618 SCSAIFMVGG
-628 FGSSRYLEKRVR
+628 FGSSRYLEERVR
-640 EEFSHLVNLV
+640 QEFGHLVGLV

-790 LNMYFGLT
+790 LNLYFGLT

-818 GSGGR
+818 GGAGNR

>member
-1 MSHYNH
+1 M
-7 GYPGQSPY
+7 
-15 PPSNAYDSTG
+15 
-25 AYPPQQQHDPYT
+25 
-37 TSGAFAQNTG
+37 
-47 GHDPNSAY
+47 
-55 SANSAPPYSAYPPSA
+55 
-70 GLMPGGNGAVS
+70 
-81 ASSGGYPNSPNF
+81 
-93 HAAGFGSGGNNGPY
+93 
-107 PGINPV
+107 
-113 GAGNVGGMAGAG
+113 
-125 NNGYTGYIDNSNNNN
+125 
-140 NNNNNYGNSGNFVG
+140 
-154 NGGNYDNNSYNNNY
+154 
-168 NQVGYNGDGSYG
+168 
-180 NGNQSG
+180 
-186 NFDNSNI
+186 
-193 NHNYSANDF
+193 
-202 NNNNSNA
+202 
-209 VGFNDNA
+209 
-216 NGNGGNNNFSS
+216 
-227 ATSPTSYG
+227 
-235 SPGQQYQA
+235 
-243 GGLNYQQTIHNP
+243 
-255 PAPLRQSPTAT
+255 
-266 PARAEAPKPE
+266 
-276 GDYPVVMGI
+276 DYPVVMAI
-285 DFGTTFSGVAYAVKL
+285 DFGTTFSGVAYALKA
-300 DGEVHDITKWPR
+300 DGEVHDITKWYSM
-312 HLAQYPKTPTLSLYK
+312 HFLVDQYYPKTPTLSLYK

-367 QAPLENGI
+367 STPLENGI
-375 TALEAVT
+375 SALEAVT

-396 NKGYMKSYEPGQ
+396 MKSFIKNYEPSQ
-408 YQYCLTVPAMWSDAA
+408 FQYCLTVPAMWSDAA
-423 KNTMRRAAV
+423 KNTMRRAAI

-486 IVFEVNE
+486 IVFEVSE

-499 HLREVTRGHG
+499 HLKEVTRGHG

-521 ERLLEQKFR
+521 ERLLERKFR
-530 RYRKGIKACGWA
+530 RYRRGIKACGWA

-552 KPLFNGQDDVM
+552 KPMFNGQEDVL

-574 LNDPGIG
+574 LNDPDIG
-581 LEEGVLCVPVE
+581 LEDGVLCVPVE
-592 EMKSEVFEPVISD
+592 EMKAEVFEPVISD

-618 NCNAIFLVGG
+618 SCNAIFMVGG
-628 FGSSRYLEKRVR
+628 FGSSRYLEERVR
-640 EEFSHLVNLV
+640 QEFSHLVGLI

-693 GVDPESKKIISHDGH
+693 GVDPESKKIISHDGYI
-708 VRCKE
+708 RCKE

-818 GSGGR
+818 GGGNSR

>member
-1 MSHYNH
+1 MSYYGQHPYSGHSQQNPY
-7 GYPGQSPY
+7 GYDHAG
-15 PPSNAYDSTG
+15 G
-25 AYPPQQQHDPYT
+25 AYPQQQQQQQHDPNARYASGT
-37 TSGAFAQNTG
+37 ISGHGMNAVNAMGSSGA
-47 GHDPNSAY
+47 
-55 SANSAPPYSAYPPSA
+55 PPSSVYPVA
-70 GLMPGGNGAVS
+70 SGMMAPGAT
-81 ASSGGYPNSPNF
+81 GGYPANPPFSPMHTNST
-93 HAAGFGSGGNNGPY
+93 
-107 PGINPV
+107 I
-113 GAGNVGGMAGAG
+113 GA
-125 NNGYTGYIDNSNNNN
+125 
-140 NNNNNYGNSGNFVG
+140 
-154 NGGNYDNNSYNNNY
+154 NGGYHPSGMGYDP
-168 NQVGYNGDGSYG
+168 
-180 NGNQSG
+180 
-186 NFDNSNI
+186 
-193 NHNYSANDF
+193 A
-202 NNNNSNA
+202 
-209 VGFNDNA
+209 
-216 NGNGGNNNFSS
+216 GG
-227 ATSPTSYG
+227 YG
-235 SPGQQYQA
+235 SPAHAFQMN
-243 GGLNYQQTIHNP
+243 GLNYQQTIHNQP
-255 PAPLRQSPTAT
+255 PVTQHAPGMSNPPPVSQP
-266 PARAEAPKPE
+266 RAEQPKPE
-276 GDYPVVMGI
+276 GDYPVVMAI
-285 DFGTTFSGVAYAVKL
+285 DFGTTFSGVAYALKA

-312 HLAQYPKTPTLSLYK
+312 HLAQYPKTPTLNLYK

-352 CLLRKFKLQLDETLH
+352 VLLRKFKLQLDETL
-367 QAPLENGI
+367 QSAPLENGI
-375 TALEAVT
+375 TALDAVT

-396 NKGYMKSYEPGQ
+396 MKGFIKSYDPSQ
-408 YQYCLTVPAMWSDAA
+408 FQYCLTVPAMWSDAA
-423 KNTMRRAAV
+423 KNTMRRAAI

-471 DRFMICDAG
+471 NRFMICDAG

-493 PPGQTR
+493 PPGQPR

-521 ERLLEQKFR
+521 ENLLERKFR
-530 RYRKGIKACGWA
+530 RYRRGIKACGWA

-552 KPLFNGQDDVM
+552 KPMFNGQEDVL

-574 LNDPGIG
+574 LNDPDIG
-581 LEEGVLCVPVE
+581 LEEGVLCVPLE
-592 EMKSEVFEPVISD
+592 EMKAEVFEPVISD

-618 NCNAIFLVGG
+618 SCNAIFLVGG
-628 FGSSRYLEKRVR
+628 FGSSRYLEERVR
-640 EEFSHLVNLV
+640 QEFSHLVGLI

-752 SPNQPKYI
+752 SPTQPKYI

-778 PGAQPRTRVVFK
+778 PGAQPRTRVVFR

-818 GSGGR
+818 NRSN

>member
-1 MSHYNH
+1 MSQY
-7 GYPGQSPY
+7 GQSPY
-15 PPSNAYDSTG
+15 GQHQQPSQPNPYGGYDPNAYP
-25 AYPPQQQHDPYT
+25 AQQ
-37 TSGAFAQNTG
+37 
-47 GHDPNSAY
+47 DPNAY
-55 SANSAPPYSAYPPSA
+55 ATGSPTAPPYSAYPPTA
-70 GLMPGGNGAVS
+70 GVMGNQPALGGYAPSPAFNPMTLNNQNNNVN
-81 ASSGGYPNSPNF
+81 GGYPT
-93 HAAGFGSGGNNGPY
+93 
-107 PGINPV
+107 V
-113 GAGNVGGMAGAG
+113 
-125 NNGYTGYIDNSNNNN
+125 
-140 NNNNNYGNSGNFVG
+140 
-154 NGGNYDNNSYNNNY
+154 YDNNTNNTNF
-168 NQVGYNGDGSYG
+168 NTTNSNPNFGAGSPVPSYG
-180 NGNQSG
+180 APPLGQTYQPGGLTYQQSIYNPNQQPVPAGMSAG
-186 NFDNSNI
+186 SQ
-193 NHNYSANDF
+193 SAN
-202 NNNNSNA
+202 
-209 VGFNDNA
+209 
-216 NGNGGNNNFSS
+216 
-227 ATSPTSYG
+227 
-235 SPGQQYQA
+235 
-243 GGLNYQQTIHNP
+243 
-255 PAPLRQSPTAT
+255 PAQ
-266 PARAEAPKPE
+266 ARAQAPQPE
-276 GDYPVVMGI
+276 GDYPVVMAI
-285 DFGTTFSGVAYAVKL
+285 DFGTTYSGVAYALKA
-300 DGEVHDITKWPR
+300 DGEVHDMTKWPR
-312 HLAQYPKTPTLSLYK
+312 HMQQYPKTPTLSLYK

-332 ILDWGH
+332 IIEWGH

-346 PSAKDF
+346 PSARDYT
-352 CLLRKFKLQLDETLH
+352 LLRKFKLQLDETL
-367 QAPLENGI
+367 QSAPLENGI
-375 TALEAVT
+375 TPLEAVT
-382 HYLKKLHGHVMSEL
+382 HYLKKLHGHVMMEL
-396 NKGYMKSYEPGQ
+396 MKGFFKNYSPNQ
-408 YQYCLTVPAMWSDAA
+408 FQYCLTVPAMWSDAA
-423 KNTMRRAAV
+423 KNTMRRAAI

-445 LILISEPEAAAM
+445 LMLISEPEAAAM
-457 YCERMVDRFSLKHG
+457 YCERMVDRFSLKDG

-493 PPGQTR
+493 PPGKSR

-521 ERLLEQKFR
+521 ERLLERKFR

-552 KPLFNGQDDVM
+552 KPMFNGLEDVLI
-563 MQIPQATGLED
+563 QIPQATGLED
-574 LNDPGIG
+574 LNDPEIG

-618 NCNAIFLVGG
+618 QKCAAIFMVGG
-628 FGSSRYLEKRVR
+628 FGQSRYLEDRVR
-640 EEFSHLVNLV
+640 QEFSHLVDLI

-655 PELAVVRGA
+655 PGLAVVRGA

-708 VRCKE
+708 IRCKE

-778 PGAQPRTRVVFK
+778 PGAQPRTRVVFR

-818 GSGGR
+818 GRSSN

>member
-1 MSHYNH
+1 MNYGQ
-7 GYPGQSPY
+7 GYPPNQGGY
-15 PPSNAYDSTG
+15 NGGYNSNSTQGGYDNT
-25 AYPPQQQHDPYT
+25 YPPQQHDQQQQGGYNSN
-37 TSGAFAQNTG
+37 SGAYDINSASY
-47 GHDPNSAY
+47 DPNNYNSNNYNSA
-55 SANSAPPYSAYPPSA
+55 SAPPYSAYPPSA
-70 GLMPGGNGAVS
+70 NMMSGGVGNNNVGAYPAASPAFNPMHLNSNNSVSPGHNGGGGMNNYSSHGTVNLGNGGN
-81 ASSGGYPNSPNF
+81 SGGYDN
-93 HAAGFGSGGNNGPY
+93 NNG
-107 PGINPV
+107 
-113 GAGNVGGMAGAG
+113 
-125 NNGYTGYIDNSNNNN
+125 GYNNNN
-140 NNNNNYGNSGNFVG
+140 NNSNGYDNSG
-154 NGGNYDNNSYNNNY
+154 NGGNYNNSNNNG
-168 NQVGYNGDGSYG
+168 NINNGGNYG
-180 NGNQSG
+180 N
-186 NFDNSNI
+186 
-193 NHNYSANDF
+193 
-202 NNNNSNA
+202 NNNNSN
-209 VGFNDNA
+209 
-216 NGNGGNNNFSS
+216 NNTSLQS
-227 ATSPTSYG
+227 SPTNQS
-235 SPGQQYQA
+235 YQA
-243 GGLNYQQTIHNP
+243 GALNYQGTVYNP
-255 PAPLRQSPTAT
+255 NAASNMQNNKPGTAKAPQ
-266 PARAEAPKPE
+266 PE
-276 GDYPVVMGI
+276 GDYPVVMAI
-285 DFGTTFSGVAYAVKL
+285 DFGTTFSGVAYALKA
-300 DGEVHDITKWPR
+300 DGEVHDMTKWPR

-327 KDSQK
+327 KDSTR

-367 QAPLENGI
+367 NAPLENGI
-375 TALEAVT
+375 SALDAVT
-382 HYLKKLHGHVMSEL
+382 HYLKKLHGHVMMEL
-396 NKGYMKSYEPGQ
+396 MKGFIKNYEPNQ
-408 YQYCLTVPAMWSDAA
+408 FQYCLTVPAMWSDGA
-423 KNTMRRAAV
+423 KNTMRRAAI

-493 PPGQTR
+493 PPGQAR

-521 ERLLEQKFR
+521 ERLLERKFK
-530 RYRKGIKACGWA
+530 RYRRGIKACGWA

-552 KPLFNGQDDVM
+552 KPMFNGQEDVL

-574 LNDPGIG
+574 LNDHEIG
-581 LEEGVLCVPVE
+581 LEDGVLCVSVE
-592 EMKSEVFEPVISD
+592 EMKAEVFEPVISD

-618 NCNAIFLVGG
+618 SCSAIFMVGG
-628 FGSSRYLEKRVR
+628 FGSSRYLEERVR
-640 EEFSHLVNLV
+640 QEFGHLVGLV

-790 LNMYFGLT
+790 LNLYFGLT

-818 GSGGR
+818 GGAGSR

>member
-1 MSHYNH
+1 MNYGQ
-7 GYPGQSPY
+7 GYPSQQGGYNNGGNSGY
-15 PPSNAYDSTG
+15 VANNGGYDSSV
-25 AYPPQQQHDPYT
+25 YPPQQQQQQHD
-37 TSGAFAQNTG
+37 QQG
-47 GHDPNSAY
+47 GYNNNGGGYDPNSAGGGGGY
-55 SANSAPPYSAYPPSA
+55 DPNAYNSSNYNSVSAPPYSAYPPTANMMSGA
-70 GLMPGGNGAVS
+70 NSNNSVGGYPGASPAFNPMHLNSNNSVASSHGGMNNYSSHGTVNLGNNGGNG
-81 ASSGGYPNSPNF
+81 Y
-93 HAAGFGSGGNNGPY
+93 
-107 PGINPV
+107 
-113 GAGNVGGMAGAG
+113 
-125 NNGYTGYIDNSNNNN
+125 DNSGYVNNNN
-140 NNNNNYGNSGNFVG
+140 NNGGYDNNNGSNGNFGNNNNINSNSGNTNNNNNNSGNYGNNNSGNF
-154 NGGNYDNNSYNNNY
+154 NSPPA
-168 NQVGYNGDGSYG
+168 
-180 NGNQSG
+180 NQSYQAG
-186 NFDNSNI
+186 QLNYQGTVYNPNAASNMQ
-193 NHNYSANDF
+193 
-202 NNNNSNA
+202 NNNNS
-209 VGFNDNA
+209 G
-216 NGNGGNNNFSS
+216 S
-227 ATSPTSYG
+227 SPTSQ
-235 SPGQQYQA
+235 GQSVNPDQA
-243 GGLNYQQTIHNP
+243 H
-255 PAPLRQSPTAT
+255 APQ
-266 PARAEAPKPE
+266 PE
-276 GDYPVVMGI
+276 GDYPVVMAI
-285 DFGTTFSGVAYAVKL
+285 DFGTTFSGVAYALKA
-300 DGEVHDITKWPR
+300 DGEVHDMTKWPR

-327 KDSQK
+327 KDSTR

-352 CLLRKFKLQLDETLH
+352 CLLRKFKLQLDESLH
-367 QAPLENGI
+367 NAPLENGI
-375 TALEAVT
+375 SALDAVT
-382 HYLKKLHGHVMSEL
+382 HYLKKLHGHVMMEL
-396 NKGYMKSYEPGQ
+396 MKGFIKNYEPNQ
-408 YQYCLTVPAMWSDAA
+408 FQYCLTVPAMWSDGA
-423 KNTMRRAAV
+423 KNTMRRAAI

-493 PPGQTR
+493 PPGQAR

-521 ERLLEQKFR
+521 ERLLERKFK
-530 RYRKGIKACGWA
+530 RYRRGIKACGWA

-552 KPLFNGQDDVM
+552 KPMFNGQEDVL

-574 LNDPGIG
+574 LNDHEIG
-581 LEEGVLCVPVE
+581 LEDGVLCVSVE
-592 EMKSEVFEPVISD
+592 EMKAEVFEPVISD

-618 NCNAIFLVGG
+618 SCSAIFMVGG
-628 FGSSRYLEKRVR
+628 FGSSRYLEERVR
-640 EEFSHLVNLV
+640 QEFGHL
-650 AVPQR
+650 
-655 PELAVVRGA
+655 
-664 VYAGLNTKTIN
+664 TIN

-790 LNMYFGLT
+790 LNLYFGLT

-818 GSGGR
+818 GGAGSR

>member
-1 MSHYNH
+1 MNYGGQGQGQQPYYGQ
-7 GYPGQSPY
+7 GYD
-15 PPSNAYDSTG
+15 PSV
-25 AYPPQQQHDPYT
+25 YPPQQQ
-37 TSGAFAQNTG
+37 Q
-47 GHDPNSAY
+47 HDPNMGYGDPNSQYGNNGYNDPNAY
-55 SANSAPPYSAYPPSA
+55 NNGASAPPYSAYP
-70 GLMPGGNGAVS
+70 V
-81 ASSGGYPNSPNF
+81 
-93 HAAGFGSGGNNGPY
+93 GSGGGNNNNMGGGPVNGGGGGYSPSPAFNPMQLNSNGSINQGNYGTVNMHNGNNGNMNN
-107 PGINPV
+107 G
-113 GAGNVGGMAGAG
+113 GMGNGGMAG
-125 NNGYTGYIDNSNNNN
+125 NNYNDMQNNNNNSNNSNNNN
-140 NNNNNYGNSGNFVG
+140 NNN
-154 NGGNYDNNSYNNNY
+154 YNNNTSVAPPVNY
-168 NQVGYNGDGSYG
+168 GPPPPNQQY
-180 NGNQSG
+180 QSG
-186 NFDNSNI
+186 GLTYQQTI
-193 NHNYSANDF
+193 NN
-202 NNNNSNA
+202 NNNNSNY
-209 VGFNDNA
+209 N
-216 NGNGGNNNFSS
+216 NGSNNVSPKPSGMSPVTPVQPIQSNR
-227 ATSPTSYG
+227 AT
-235 SPGQQYQA
+235 
-243 GGLNYQQTIHNP
+243 
-255 PAPLRQSPTAT
+255 APQ
-266 PARAEAPKPE
+266 PE
-276 GDYPVVMGI
+276 GDYPVVMAI
-285 DFGTTFSGVAYAVKL
+285 DFGTTFSGVAYALKA
-300 DGEVHDITKWPR
+300 DGEVHDMTKWPR

-327 KDSQK
+327 KDSTK

-352 CLLRKFKLQLDETLH
+352 CLLRKFKLQLDETI
-367 QAPLENGI
+367 QQVPLENGI
-375 TALEAVT
+375 SALDAVT

-396 NKGYMKSYEPGQ
+396 MKGFIKNYEPSQ
-408 YQYCLTVPAMWSDAA
+408 FQYCLTVPAMWSDAA
-423 KNTMRRAAV
+423 KNTMRRAAI

-486 IVFEVNE
+486 IVFEVSE
-493 PPGQTR
+493 PTGQAR

-521 ERLLEQKFR
+521 ERLLERKFK
-530 RYRKGIKACGWA
+530 RYRRGIKACGWA

-552 KPLFNGQDDVM
+552 KPMFNGQEDVL

-574 LNDPGIG
+574 LNDPEIG
-581 LEEGVLCVPVE
+581 LEEGVLCVSVE
-592 EMKSEVFEPVISD
+592 EMRNEVFEPVISD

-618 NCNAIFLVGG
+618 NCNAIFMVGG
-628 FGSSRYLEKRVR
+628 FGSSRYLEERVR
-640 EEFSHLVNLV
+640 QEFSHLVGLV

-752 SPNQPKYI
+752 SPTQPKYI

-778 PGAQPRTRVVFK
+778 PGAQPRTRVVFR

-818 GSGGR
+818 GGGQQQQR

>member
-1 MSHYNH
+1 MNYGQ
-7 GYPGQSPY
+7 GYPSQQGGYNNGGGNSGY
-15 PPSNAYDSTG
+15 PANNGYDSS
-25 AYPPQQQHDPYT
+25 AYPPQQQHDGY
-37 TSGAFAQNTG
+37 NNNG
-47 GHDPNSAY
+47 GYDPNSGAGGGYDPNNAY
-55 SANSAPPYSAYPPSA
+55 NANNYNNTSAPPYSAYPPSA
-70 GLMPGGNGAVS
+70 NMMSGGANSNTG
-81 ASSGGYPNSPNF
+81 GGYPGASPAFNAMHLNSNNSVASS
-93 HAAGFGSGGNNGPY
+93 HGGGGMNNYSSHGTVNLGNGGN
-107 PGINPV
+107 I
-113 GAGNVGGMAGAG
+113 GGG
-125 NNGYTGYIDNSNNNN
+125 GYDNSGYVNNNN
-140 NNNNNYGNSGNFVG
+140 NSGYDNNGSNGNYGNNNNSGNFG
-154 NGGNYDNNSYNNNY
+154 
-168 NQVGYNGDGSYG
+168 
-180 NGNQSG
+180 
-186 NFDNSNI
+186 
-193 NHNYSANDF
+193 
-202 NNNNSNA
+202 NNNNSIN
-209 VGFNDNA
+209 NSNYNSPPA
-216 NGNGGNNNFSS
+216 NQ
-227 ATSPTSYG
+227 SYQT
-235 SPGQQYQA
+235 GQ
-243 GGLNYQQTIHNP
+243 LNYQGTVYNP
-255 PAPLRQSPTAT
+255 NAASNMQKNNNSGSPVNQGQSFNPDQAKAPQ
-266 PARAEAPKPE
+266 PE
-276 GDYPVVMGI
+276 GDYPVVMAI
-285 DFGTTFSGVAYAVKL
+285 DFGTTFSGVAYALKA
-300 DGEVHDITKWPR
+300 DGEVHDMTKWPR

-327 KDSQK
+327 KDSTR

-352 CLLRKFKLQLDETLH
+352 CLLRKFKLQLDESL
-367 QAPLENGI
+367 QNAPLENGI
-375 TALEAVT
+375 SALDAVT
-382 HYLKKLHGHVMSEL
+382 HYLKKLHGHVMMEL
-396 NKGYMKSYEPGQ
+396 MKGFIKNYEPNQ
-408 YQYCLTVPAMWSDAA
+408 FQYCLTVPAMWSDGA
-423 KNTMRRAAV
+423 KNTMRRAAI

-493 PPGQTR
+493 PPGQAR

-521 ERLLEQKFR
+521 ERLLERKFK
-530 RYRKGIKACGWA
+530 RYRRGIKACGWA

-552 KPLFNGQDDVM
+552 KPMFNGQEDVL

-574 LNDPGIG
+574 LNDHEIG
-581 LEEGVLCVPVE
+581 LEDGVLCVSVE
-592 EMKSEVFEPVISD
+592 EMKAEVFEPVISD

-618 NCNAIFLVGG
+618 SCSAIFMVGG
-628 FGSSRYLEKRVR
+628 FGSSRYLEERVR
-640 EEFSHLVNLV
+640 QEFGHLVGLV

-790 LNMYFGLT
+790 LNLYFGLT

-818 GSGGR
+818 GGAGNR

>member
-1 MSHYNH
+1 MSHYGQQQQ
-7 GYPGQSPY
+7 GYPGQY
-15 PPSNAYDSTG
+15 NNAGYDNSGT
-25 AYPPQQQHDPYT
+25 YPPQQQHDPNYD
-37 TSGAFAQNTG
+37 SGA
-47 GHDPNSAY
+47 
-55 SANSAPPYSAYPPSA
+55 APPYSAYPV
-70 GLMPGGNGAVS
+70 GGGMGQPNNN
-81 ASSGGYPNSPNF
+81 GYPGSPGFNPSVVNGSNYNNNLIHSNSHN
-93 HAAGFGSGGNNGPY
+93 SQYNNGP
-107 PGINPV
+107 
-113 GAGNVGGMAGAG
+113 M
-125 NNGYTGYIDNSNNNN
+125 
-140 NNNNNYGNSGNFVG
+140 
-154 NGGNYDNNSYNNNY
+154 NGGYDT
-168 NQVGYNGDGSYG
+168 
-180 NGNQSG
+180 
-186 NFDNSNI
+186 
-193 NHNYSANDF
+193 
-202 NNNNSNA
+202 NNNSNI
-209 VGFNDNA
+209 GNA
-216 NGNGGNNNFSS
+216 
-227 ATSPTSYG
+227 SY
-235 SPGQQYQA
+235 GQQYQSSA
-243 GGLNYQQTIHNP
+243 PTYQQSIYNP
-255 PAPLRQSPTAT
+255 SSHQQQQNQNQSQNYNQNGQQPGMSPGTNNPAPVLN
-266 PARAEAPKPE
+266 RAQAPQPE
-276 GDYPVVMGI
+276 GDYPVVMAI
-285 DFGTTFSGVAYAVKL
+285 DFGTTFSGVAYALKA
-300 DGEVHDITKWPR
+300 DGEVHDMIKWPR

-352 CLLRKFKLQLDETLH
+352 CLLRKFKLQLDESIH

-375 TALEAVT
+375 SALDAVT
-382 HYLKKLHGHVMSEL
+382 HYLKKLHVHVMSEL
-396 NKGYMKSYEPGQ
+396 MKGFIKNYEPSQ
-408 YQYCLTVPAMWSDAA
+408 FQYCLTVPAMWSDAA
-423 KNTMRRAAV
+423 KNTMRRAAI

-486 IVFEVNE
+486 IVFEVSE
-493 PPGQTR
+493 PPGQAR
-499 HLREVTRGHG
+499 HLKEVTRGHG

-521 ERLLEQKFR
+521 ERLLERKFK
-530 RYRKGIKACGWA
+530 RYRRGIKACGWA

-552 KPLFNGQDDVM
+552 KPMFNGEEDVL

-574 LNDPGIG
+574 LNDPEIG
-581 LEEGVLCVPVE
+581 LEDGVLCVSVE
-592 EMKSEVFEPVISD
+592 EMKAEVFEPVISD
-605 VLDLIQKQLHQSQ
+605 VLDLIHKQLHQSQ
-618 NCNAIFLVGG
+618 NCSAIFLVGG
-628 FGSSRYLEKRVR
+628 FGASRYLEERVR
-640 EEFSHLVNLV
+640 QDFSHLVGLV

-708 VRCKE
+708 IRCKE

-752 SPNQPKYI
+752 SPNPPKYI

-818 GSGGR
+818 SRSS

>member
-1 MSHYNH
+1 MVH
-7 GYPGQSPY
+7 
-15 PPSNAYDSTG
+15 PSS
-25 AYPPQQQHDPYT
+25 
-37 TSGAFAQNTG
+37 
-47 GHDPNSAY
+47 
-55 SANSAPPYSAYPPSA
+55 
-70 GLMPGGNGAVS
+70 V
-81 ASSGGYPNSPNF
+81 
-93 HAAGFGSGGNNGPY
+93 
-107 PGINPV
+107 
-113 GAGNVGGMAGAG
+113 
-125 NNGYTGYIDNSNNNN
+125 
-140 NNNNNYGNSGNFVG
+140 
-154 NGGNYDNNSYNNNY
+154 
-168 NQVGYNGDGSYG
+168 
-180 NGNQSG
+180 
-186 NFDNSNI
+186 
-193 NHNYSANDF
+193 
-202 NNNNSNA
+202 
-209 VGFNDNA
+209 
-216 NGNGGNNNFSS
+216 
-227 ATSPTSYG
+227 
-235 SPGQQYQA
+235 
-243 GGLNYQQTIHNP
+243 
-255 PAPLRQSPTAT
+255 
-266 PARAEAPKPE
+266 
-276 GDYPVVMGI
+276 
-285 DFGTTFSGVAYAVKL
+285 GTTFSGVAYALKA
-300 DGEVHDITKWPR
+300 DGEVHDMIKWPR

-327 KDSQK
+327 KDSQR

-346 PSAKDF
+346 PAAKDF
-352 CLLRKFKLQLDETLH
+352 TLLRKFKLQLDETL
-367 QAPLENGI
+367 QSTPLENGI

-396 NKGYMKSYEPGQ
+396 TKGFIKNYEPSQ
-408 YQYCLTVPAMWSDAA
+408 FQYCLTVPAMWSDAA
-423 KNTMRRAAV
+423 KNTMRRAAI

-499 HLREVTRGHG
+499 HLREP
-509 ASCGSVFLDANM
+509 M
-521 ERLLEQKFR
+521 
-530 RYRKGIKACGWA
+530 
-542 SLMDTFVDMV
+542 
-552 KPLFNGQDDVM
+552 FNGQEDVL

-574 LNDPGIG
+574 LNDPEIG

-592 EMKSEVFEPVISD
+592 EMKAEVFEPVISD

-618 NCNAIFLVGG
+618 QTCSAIFMVGG
-628 FGSSRYLEKRVR
+628 FGSSRYLEERVR
-640 EEFSHLVNLV
+640 QEFSHLVDLV

-752 SPNQPKYI
+752 SPTQPKYI

-778 PGAQPRTRVVFK
+778 PGAQPRTRVVFR

-818 GSGGR
+818 GGSSRQ

>member
-1 MSHYNH
+1 MSHY
-7 GYPGQSPY
+7 GQQPPYPGQNQGQGY
-15 PPSNAYDSTG
+15 GYDPAAVASTG
-25 AYPPQQQHDPYT
+25 GHYPSQHDPNASYGAS
-37 TSGAFAQNTG
+37 SGV
-47 GHDPNSAY
+47 
-55 SANSAPPYSAYPPSA
+55 PPYSAYPGQP
-70 GLMPGGNGAVS
+70 GPGGP
-81 ASSGGYPNSPNF
+81 SGGYPASPAFNPMQ
-93 HAAGFGSGGNNGPY
+93 ANGNANGVYPNGGYSSGT
-107 PGINPV
+107 
-113 GAGNVGGMAGAG
+113 M
-125 NNGYTGYIDNSNNNN
+125 GYDSNSNVN
-140 NNNNNYGNSGNFVG
+140 
-154 NGGNYDNNSYNNNY
+154 
-168 NQVGYNGDGSYG
+168 G
-180 NGNQSG
+180 NGNG
-186 NFDNSNI
+186 NYN
-193 NHNYSANDF
+193 
-202 NNNNSNA
+202 
-209 VGFNDNA
+209 
-216 NGNGGNNNFSS
+216 NGNLSYAPSTSAGG
-227 ATSPTSYG
+227 YG
-235 SPGQQYQA
+235 IPAGQSYQA
-243 GGLNYQQTIHNP
+243 GGLNYQQSIYNQPPSSSQPGPGMSPISNP
-255 PAPLRQSPTAT
+255 PT
-266 PARAEAPKPE
+266 PSQPRAEQPKPE
-276 GDYPVVMGI
+276 GDYPVVMAI
-285 DFGTTFSGVAYAVKL
+285 DFGTTFSGVAYALKA

-327 KDSQK
+327 KDSTK

-352 CLLRKFKLQLDETLH
+352 VLLRKFKLQLDETLH
-367 QAPLENGI
+367 SAPLENGI
-375 TALEAVT
+375 SALDAVT
-382 HYLKKLHGHVMSEL
+382 HYLRKLHGHVMSEL
-396 NKGYMKSYEPGQ
+396 MKGFIKNYEPNQ
-408 YQYCLTVPAMWSDAA
+408 FQYCLTVPAMWSDAA
-423 KNTMRRAAV
+423 KNTMRRAAI
-432 GAGLIQEGDPPNR
+432 GANLIQEGDPPNR

-493 PPGQTR
+493 PPGQAR

-521 ERLLEQKFR
+521 ERLLERKFR

-552 KPLFNGQDDVM
+552 KPMFNGQEDVL

-574 LNDPGIG
+574 LNDPDIG
-581 LEEGVLCVPVE
+581 LEEGVLCIPVE

-618 NCNAIFLVGG
+618 SCNAIFMVGG
-628 FGSSRYLEKRVR
+628 FGSSRYLEERVR
-640 EEFSHLVNLV
+640 QEFSHLVGLI

-693 GVDPESKKIISHDGH
+693 GVDPESKRITSHDGH

-778 PGAQPRTRVVFK
+778 PGAQPRTRVVFR

-818 GSGGR
+818 NRSN

>member
-1 MSHYNH
+1 MSFGQ
-7 GYPGQSPY
+7 GYPGQQNPY
-15 PPSNAYDSTG
+15 GGGYDPSVAGGPGGGYDPSG
-25 AYPPQQQHDPYT
+25 GVYPPQQQQQY
-37 TSGAFAQNTG
+37 
-47 GHDPNSAY
+47 DPNMNHPGYDPSQSY
-55 SANSAPPYSAYPPSA
+55 DPNNSYGNGGAPPPFSAYPPSTAIGA
-70 GLMPGGNGAVS
+70 GSGPGGMPGGMATGYPSSPAFNPMLAGSNTINHGPPGNNTHSNSMNGNGMNS
-81 ASSGGYPNSPNF
+81 FSGGSVNMGNM
-93 HAAGFGSGGNNGPY
+93 GNN
-107 PGINPV
+107 N
-113 GAGNVGGMAGAG
+113 
-125 NNGYTGYIDNSNNNN
+125 
-140 NNNNNYGNSGNFVG
+140 
-154 NGGNYDNNSYNNNY
+154 
-168 NQVGYNGDGSYG
+168 
-180 NGNQSG
+180 
-186 NFDNSNI
+186 
-193 NHNYSANDF
+193 F
-202 NNNNSNA
+202 NNNNGMTNSA
-209 VGFNDNA
+209 NA
-216 NGNGGNNNFSS
+216 NMNSGNNGNF
-227 ATSPTSYG
+227 G
-235 SPGQQYQA
+235 SPPANHSYQA
-243 GGLNYQQTIHNP
+243 GALNYQQSIYNP
-255 PAPLRQSPTAT
+255 PSNSQGAVGMSPSSNPPT
-266 PARAEAPKPE
+266 PMRAQALQPE
-276 GDYPVVMGI
+276 KEYPIVMAI
-285 DFGTTFSGVAYAVKL
+285 DFGTTFSGVAYALKA

-367 QAPLENGI
+367 SAPLENGI
-375 TALEAVT
+375 SALEAVT

-396 NKGYMKSYEPGQ
+396 MKGFIKNYEPSQ
-408 YQYCLTVPAMWSDAA
+408 FQYCLTVPAMWSDSA
-423 KNTMRRAAV
+423 KNTMRRAAI
-432 GAGLIQEGDPPNR
+432 GAGLIHEGDPPNR

-521 ERLLEQKFR
+521 ERLLERKFR
-530 RYRKGIKACGWA
+530 RYKKGIKACGWA

-552 KPLFNGQDDVM
+552 KPMFNGQEDVL

-574 LNDPGIG
+574 LNDPDIG
-581 LEEGVLCVPVE
+581 LEDGVLCVPVE

-605 VLDLIQKQLHQSQ
+605 VLDLVQKQLHQSQ
-618 NCNAIFLVGG
+618 TCHAIFLVGG
-628 FGSSRYLEKRVR
+628 FGSSRYLEERIR
-640 EEFSHLVNLV
+640 QEFSHLVSLI

-693 GVDPESKKIISHDGH
+693 GVDPESKRITSHDGH

-778 PGAQPRTRVVFK
+778 PGAQPRTRVVFR

-818 GSGGR
+818 GGGANR

>member
-1 MSHYNH
+1 MSHYGQQQQ
-7 GYPGQSPY
+7 GYSGQY
-15 PPSNAYDSTG
+15 NNAGYDNSGT
-25 AYPPQQQHDPYT
+25 YPPQQQ
-37 TSGAFAQNTG
+37 Q
-47 GHDPNSAY
+47 DPNY
-55 SANSAPPYSAYPPSA
+55 VNGTAPPYSAYPA
-70 GLMPGGNGAVS
+70 GGMGPNNNGYP
-81 ASSGGYPNSPNF
+81 SSGG
-93 HAAGFGSGGNNGPY
+93 
-107 PGINPV
+107 
-113 GAGNVGGMAGAG
+113 
-125 NNGYTGYIDNSNNNN
+125 GYTGSPGFNPSVANA
-140 NNNNNYGNSGNFVG
+140 
-154 NGGNYDNNSYNNNY
+154 NNNY
-168 NQVGYNGDGSYG
+168 NNNLNHSSSHNSTYSNGPM
-180 NGNQSG
+180 
-186 NFDNSNI
+186 
-193 NHNYSANDF
+193 
-202 NNNNSNA
+202 
-209 VGFNDNA
+209 
-216 NGNGGNNNFSS
+216 NGGYDASSSSNND
-227 ATSPTSYG
+227 Y
-235 SPGQQYQA
+235 GQQYQSGA
-243 GGLNYQQTIHNP
+243 LTYQQSIYNAPSHHQQQNLNQSQNQTYSHGQQQSGMSPATNNT
-255 PAPLRQSPTAT
+255 PAPVPN
-266 PARAEAPKPE
+266 RAQAPQPE
-276 GDYPVVMGI
+276 GDYPVVMAI
-285 DFGTTFSGVAYAVKL
+285 DFGTTFSGVAYALKA
-300 DGEVHDITKWPR
+300 DGEVHDMTKWPR

-352 CLLRKFKLQLDETLH
+352 CLLRKFKLQLDESIH

-375 TALEAVT
+375 SALDAVT
-382 HYLKKLHGHVMSEL
+382 HYLKKLHGHVMAEL
-396 NKGYMKSYEPGQ
+396 MKGFIKNYEPSQ
-408 YQYCLTVPAMWSDAA
+408 FQYCLTVPAMWSDAA
-423 KNTMRRAAV
+423 KNTMRRAAI

-486 IVFEVNE
+486 IVFEVSE
-493 PPGQTR
+493 PPGQAR
-499 HLREVTRGHG
+499 HLKEVTRGHG

-521 ERLLEQKFR
+521 ERLLERKFR
-530 RYRKGIKACGWA
+530 RYRRGIKACGWA

-552 KPLFNGQDDVM
+552 KPMFNGQEDVL

-574 LNDPGIG
+574 LNDAEIG
-581 LEEGVLCVPVE
+581 LEDGVLCVSVE
-592 EMKSEVFEPVISD
+592 EMKAEVFEPVISD
-605 VLDLIQKQLHQSQ
+605 VLDLIHKQLHQSQ
-618 NCNAIFLVGG
+618 NCSAIFLVGG
-628 FGSSRYLEKRVR
+628 FGSSRYLEERVR
-640 EEFSHLVNLV
+640 HEFSHLVGLV

-708 VRCKE
+708 IRCKE

-807 GNTYT
+807 GNTYS

-818 GSGGR
+818 SRSS

>member
-1 MSHYNH
+1 MNYGQG
-7 GYPGQSPY
+7 GYQQPY
-15 PPSNAYDSTG
+15 GGGGYDPNSG
-25 AYPPQQQHDPYT
+25 YDASGVYPPQQQQQQQQQYDY
-37 TSGAFAQNTG
+37 
-47 GHDPNSAY
+47 NS
-55 SANSAPPYSAYPPSA
+55 SSAPPYSAYPPTA
-70 GLMPGGNGAVS
+70 GVGPGIYPPSPAFNPMNANGQSNGNMNNTMNS
-81 ASSGGYPNSPNF
+81 NNFSGGS
-93 HAAGFGSGGNNGPY
+93 
-107 PGINPV
+107 INM
-113 GAGNVGGMAGAG
+113 G
-125 NNGYTGYIDNSNNNN
+125 NNNN
-140 NNNNNYGNSGNFVG
+140 NNNNMGNMNNMGNNNMNNMG
-154 NGGNYDNNSYNNNY
+154 NNNNNMGNNYDNNNNN
-168 NQVGYNGDGSYG
+168 NNNMG
-180 NGNQSG
+180 NNNMGNNNMG
-186 NFDNSNI
+186 NN
-193 NHNYSANDF
+193 F
-202 NNNNSNA
+202 NNNNNNNSGN
-209 VGFNDNA
+209 GYDNNNNNNNA
-216 NGNGGNNNFSS
+216 NNGNTANNANN
-227 ATSPTSYG
+227 ANNGSYG
-235 SPGQQYQA
+235 SPGQSYQA
-243 GGLNYQQTIHNP
+243 SALTYQQSIYNQP
-255 PAPLRQSPTAT
+255 NSQPAKGMSPGSNAAT
-266 PARAEAPKPE
+266 PIRAQAPQPE
-276 GDYPVVMGI
+276 KDYPVVMAI
-285 DFGTTFSGVAYAVKL
+285 DFGTTFSGVAYALKA

-346 PSAKDF
+346 PTAKDF
-352 CLLRKFKLQLDETLH
+352 CLLRKFKLQLDESLQNT
-367 QAPLENGI
+367 PLENGI
-375 TALEAVT
+375 SALEAVT

-396 NKGYMKSYEPGQ
+396 MKGFIKNYEPSQ
-408 YQYCLTVPAMWSDAA
+408 FQYCLTVPAMWSDSA
-423 KNTMRRAAV
+423 KNTMRRAAI

-521 ERLLEQKFR
+521 ERLLERKFR

-552 KPLFNGQDDVM
+552 KPMFNGQEDVL

-574 LNDPGIG
+574 LNDPDIG

-592 EMKSEVFEPVISD
+592 EMKEEVFEPVISD

-618 NCNAIFLVGG
+618 SCNAIFMVGG
-628 FGSSRYLEKRVR
+628 FGSSRYLEERVR
-640 EEFSHLVNLV
+640 QEFSHLVGLI

-778 PGAQPRTRVVFK
+778 PGAQPRTRVVFR

-818 GSGGR
+818 GGGGGGSR

>member
-1 MSHYNH
+1 MNYGQGG
-7 GYPGQSPY
+7 GYPGQQNPY
-15 PPSNAYDSTG
+15 GGGYDPSV
-25 AYPPQQQHDPYT
+25 YPPQQQQQQDYANQGYDPSATQGY
-37 TSGAFAQNTG
+37 
-47 GHDPNSAY
+47 DPNASQGY
-55 SANSAPPYSAYPPSA
+55 DPNCNGPSVSAPPYSAYPPAA
-70 GLMPGGNGAVS
+70 GMMGGPANNNIN
-81 ASSGGYPNSPNF
+81 GGYPASPAFNNMHLNTSNSM
-93 HAAGFGSGGNNGPY
+93 NNG
-107 PGINPV
+107 
-113 GAGNVGGMAGAG
+113 GGM
-125 NNGYTGYIDNSNNNN
+125 
-140 NNNNNYGNSGNFVG
+140 NNNNNYPNGNINAGGMGGGPTN
-154 NGGNYDNNSYNNNY
+154 NGGYDNNLNNLSNSMNNMNMNNN
-168 NQVGYNGDGSYG
+168 G
-180 NGNQSG
+180 
-186 NFDNSNI
+186 I
-193 NHNYSANDF
+193 
-202 NNNNSNA
+202 NNNNMNNMNNGINSNNGT
-209 VGFNDNA
+209 VNYGPPPA
-216 NGNGGNNNFSS
+216 N
-227 ATSPTSYG
+227 
-235 SPGQQYQA
+235 QQYQS
-243 GGLNYQQTIHNP
+243 GGLTYQQTIYNPSPAKPAGMSPSSSNP
-255 PAPLRQSPTAT
+255 PTPGQPGQPSRAQAPQ
-266 PARAEAPKPE
+266 PE
-276 GDYPVVMGI
+276 GDYPVVMAI
-285 DFGTTFSGVAYAVKL
+285 DFGTTFSGVAYALKA
-300 DGEVHDITKWPR
+300 DGEVHDMTKWPR

-346 PSAKDF
+346 PSAKDYT
-352 CLLRKFKLQLDETLH
+352 LLRKFKLQLDETL
-367 QAPLENGI
+367 QSAPLENGI

-396 NKGYMKSYEPGQ
+396 MKGFIKSYEPTQ
-408 YQYCLTVPAMWSDAA
+408 FQYCLTVPAMWSDAA
-423 KNTMRRAAV
+423 KNTMRRAAI
-432 GAGLIQEGDPPNR
+432 GAGLINEGDPPNR

-493 PPGQTR
+493 PPGKTR

-521 ERLLEQKFR
+521 ERLLERKFR

-552 KPLFNGQDDVM
+552 KPMFNGQEDVL

-574 LNDPGIG
+574 LNDPEIG

-618 NCNAIFLVGG
+618 QTCSAIFMVGG
-628 FGSSRYLEKRVR
+628 FGSSRYLEERVR
-640 EEFSHLVNLV
+640 QEFSHLVGLV

-752 SPNQPKYI
+752 SPTQPKYI

-778 PGAQPRTRVVFK
+778 PGAQPRTRVVFR

-818 GSGGR
+818 GGGGGQR

>member
-1 MSHYNH
+1 M
-7 GYPGQSPY
+7 
-15 PPSNAYDSTG
+15 
-25 AYPPQQQHDPYT
+25 
-37 TSGAFAQNTG
+37 
-47 GHDPNSAY
+47 
-55 SANSAPPYSAYPPSA
+55 
-70 GLMPGGNGAVS
+70 
-81 ASSGGYPNSPNF
+81 
-93 HAAGFGSGGNNGPY
+93 
-107 PGINPV
+107 
-113 GAGNVGGMAGAG
+113 
-125 NNGYTGYIDNSNNNN
+125 
-140 NNNNNYGNSGNFVG
+140 
-154 NGGNYDNNSYNNNY
+154 
-168 NQVGYNGDGSYG
+168 
-180 NGNQSG
+180 
-186 NFDNSNI
+186 
-193 NHNYSANDF
+193 
-202 NNNNSNA
+202 
-209 VGFNDNA
+209 
-216 NGNGGNNNFSS
+216 
-227 ATSPTSYG
+227 
-235 SPGQQYQA
+235 
-243 GGLNYQQTIHNP
+243 
-255 PAPLRQSPTAT
+255 
-266 PARAEAPKPE
+266 
-276 GDYPVVMGI
+276 
-285 DFGTTFSGVAYAVKL
+285 
-300 DGEVHDITKWPR
+300 
-312 HLAQYPKTPTLSLYK
+312 YK

-346 PSAKDF
+346 PTAKDF
-352 CLLRKFKLQLDETLH
+352 CLLRKFKLQLDESIH

-375 TALEAVT
+375 SALDAIT

-396 NKGYMKSYEPGQ
+396 MKGFIKNYEPSQ
-408 YQYCLTVPAMWSDAA
+408 FQYCLTVPAMWSDAA
-423 KNTMRRAAV
+423 KNTMRRAAI

-486 IVFEVNE
+486 IVFEVSE
-493 PPGQTR
+493 PPGQAR
-499 HLREVTRGHG
+499 HLKEVTRGHG

-521 ERLLEQKFR
+521 ERLLERKFR
-530 RYRKGIKACGWA
+530 RYRRGIKACGWA

-552 KPLFNGQDDVM
+552 KPMFNGQEDVL

-574 LNDPGIG
+574 LNDSEIG
-581 LEEGVLCVPVE
+581 LEDGVLCVSVE
-592 EMKSEVFEPVISD
+592 EMKAEVFEPVISD
-605 VLDLIQKQLHQSQ
+605 VLDLIHKQLHQSQ
-618 NCNAIFLVGG
+618 NCSAIFLVGG
-628 FGSSRYLEKRVR
+628 FGSSRYLEERVR
-640 EEFSHLVNLV
+640 QNFSHLVGLV

-708 VRCKE
+708 IRCKE

-719 RPGQQ
+719 CPGQQ
-724 IGVDECVSK
+724 IAVDECVSK

-790 LNMYFGLT
+790 LNMYFGKSLGCLFLFFFALCLF
-798 EVRAEAVIN
+798 EGPVVIHADPLCFRSLDN
-807 GNTYT
+807 
-812 TICSFG
+812 S
-818 GSGGR
+818 